1 MKKVRR
7 SQAQNISEVSSRIQ
21 ATAITT
27 LEENALVMEFA
38 TGVPMEEHYDLVA
51 HDDIIKDIAQASVN
65 EQNAAN
71 EE

>member
-7 SQAQNISEVSSRIQ
+7 TKVQDISEVSSRIQ

-38 TGVPMEEHYDLVA
+38 TGAPMEEHYDLVA
-51 HDDIIKDIAQASVN
+51 HDDIVKDIAQASAN
-65 EQNAAN
+65 EQNAASK
-71 EE
+71 E